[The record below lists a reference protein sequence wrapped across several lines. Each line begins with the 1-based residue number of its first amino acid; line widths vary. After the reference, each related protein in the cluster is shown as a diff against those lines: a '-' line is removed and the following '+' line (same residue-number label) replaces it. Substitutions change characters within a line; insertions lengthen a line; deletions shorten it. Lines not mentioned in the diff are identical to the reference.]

1 MTLLARPVTASV
13 RSVLP
18 PARRLSPASV
28 WALAGGY
35 AAAWIIVGPSDGGWL
50 SFAGQLAGAE
60 AVLLMSVA
68 IVLISVLPAVEAWFD
83 CGPAGMVGAFVRRF
97 REAGIPNRNIHREHF
112 DWR

>member
-18 PARRLSPASV
+18 PARRLGPPSV

-68 IVLISVLPAVEAWFD
+68 IVLISVLPAVEAWFE
-83 CGPAGMVGAFVRRF
+83 PAGGCSAATSGGGRCT
-97 REAGIPNRNIHREHF
+97 A
-112 DWR
+112 